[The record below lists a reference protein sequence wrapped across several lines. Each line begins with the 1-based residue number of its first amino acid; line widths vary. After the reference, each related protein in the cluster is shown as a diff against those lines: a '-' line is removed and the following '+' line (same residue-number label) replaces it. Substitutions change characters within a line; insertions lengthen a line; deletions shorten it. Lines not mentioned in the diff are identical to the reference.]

1 METVR
6 DLLIARGTAAD
17 TADRRFMQFGD
28 MQLTYAEYYH
38 ECLRY
43 AHLFMAHKRD
53 DGPFHVGVMMQNYPE
68 FLFAFGGAA
77 LSGAVIVGVN
87 YTFFGDALQRDINYT
102 DCQLLV
108 TEPQYVPTLAKV
120 AGGCERLRPEDILVT
135 SRGATGAADAPHPGW
150 RWLDDALDDACDAR
164 GARVDDPPNVKVR
177 PEDPM
182 MIVFTSGTTGAP
194 KGILGSHKKYCFVG
208 LIAMRLEFEAEDVAY
223 FSQPLFHSNSVYLGV
238 LPALTAGAG
247 VAFRPKFSSSNWLK
261 DIRRFGGTSCSYV
274 GKTLSY
280 LLETPPTELDR
291 DHRLR
296 VLIGN
301 GASTVTR
308 QQFIARF
315 GPQEIVELY
324 GSTEGAISTFRRPG
338 DPPDSVGRAPDD
350 VRIFNED
357 GVECADGRLDADG
370 NLANGAD
377 CVGQIVRVGSVG
389 AFEGYYK
396 NVQATQDKVRDGNY
410 WSGDLGHIE
419 VSEKDGAQIRFL
431 FFDGR
436 TSDWIR
442 YNGENFPAEPIEW
455 LIEAHDA
462 VSSCVVFGVP
472 NAHGDDDVMAALVL
486 QPDTPFD
493 PDGFYRY
500 LRDHP
505 NYLDLWV
512 PQYVRILQDP
522 PWTPTHKL
530 QKHPVQQEQFN
541 LDLVRDAL
549 WYRQD
554 GHYVPFDAPL
564 YAEVRA
570 LFAEKGRTKVLARAS
585 APHSSES
592 NV

>member
-6 DLLIARGTAAD
+6 DLLIERGTEAD
-17 TADRRFMQFGD
+17 TAGRRFLQFDGLE
-28 MQLTYAEYYH
+28 LTYAEYYS

-43 AHLFMAHKRD
+43 AHLFLAHKK
-53 DGPFHVGVMMQNYPE
+53 DGPFHVGVLMQNYPE

-77 LSGAVIVGVN
+77 LSGAVLVGVN
-87 YTFFGDALQRDINYT
+87 YTFFGEALQRDINYT
-102 DCQLLV
+102 DCQLLL
-108 TEPQYVPTLAKV
+108 TEPQYVSVLADV
-120 AGGCERLRPEDILVT
+120 ADGCACVQPRDILVST
-135 SRGATGAADAPHPGW
+135 RGAATAADEPHPGW
-150 RWLDDALDDACDAR
+150 RWLDAALDDACEAA
-164 GARVDDPPNVKVR
+164 GANAEAPPDVTVA

-194 KGILGSHKKYCFVG
+194 KGILGSHQKYCFVG
-208 LIAMRLEFEAEDVAY
+208 LIAMRLGFGRDDVAY

-261 DIRRFGGTSCSYV
+261 DVRRYGATSCSYV

-280 LLETPPTELDR
+280 LLETPPTGQDR

-301 GASTVTR
+301 GASTATR
-308 QQFIARF
+308 QQFLDRF
-315 GPQEIVELY
+315 GPEEIIELY
-324 GSTEGAISTFRRPG
+324 GSTEGAISTLRRPD

-350 VRIFNED
+350 VRIFTEA
-357 GVECADGRLDADG
+357 GAECPNGILDAQG
-370 NLANGAD
+370 NVANAAE

-396 NVQATQDKVRDGNY
+396 NAEATAQKVRDGNY

-419 VSEKDGAQIRFL
+419 VHEDDGQPVRFL

-442 YNGENFPAEPIEW
+442 YNGENFPTEPIEW
-455 LIEAHDA
+455 LIEAYDA
-462 VSSCVVFGVP
+462 VSSCAVYGVP
-472 NAHGDDDVMAALVL
+472 NAHGDDDVMVALVL
-486 QPDTPFD
+486 QPGAAFD
-493 PDGFYRY
+493 AAAFWAY
-500 LRDHP
+500 LADHP

-530 QKHPVQQEQFN
+530 VKRPLQREQFH
-541 LDLVRDAL
+541 LALVSDPI
-549 WYRQD
+549 WYRRA
-554 GHYVPFDAPL
+554 GGYVPFEPALLED
-564 YAEVRA
+564 VHA
-570 LFAEKGRTKVLARAS
+570 LFAEKGRTRVLAS
-585 APHSSES
+585 A
-592 NV
+592 